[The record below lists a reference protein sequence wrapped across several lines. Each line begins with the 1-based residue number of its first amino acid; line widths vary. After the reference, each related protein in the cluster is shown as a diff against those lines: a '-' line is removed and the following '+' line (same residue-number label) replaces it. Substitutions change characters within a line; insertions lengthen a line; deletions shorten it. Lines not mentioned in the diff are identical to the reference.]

1 MAVTETTTVS
11 WGSRLGSS
19 LKGVLV
25 GLGLFIAGFPVLF
38 WNEGN
43 TVKTRKA
50 LDEGQGA
57 CVVVESNAKV
67 DGDLDGKLVH
77 MTGLADTKDVLAD
90 DAFGI
95 QTTAIKLARKVEMY
109 QWIEESHTKE
119 EKKLGGKIER
129 TTTYTYKKDW
139 RSGVISSANFKESGH
154 ENPSTMEFQ
163 DESQLAKNVTFG
175 AYRLSESQI
184 ASIGRS
190 QPYAFPTNY
199 VCPVGRAVVNGSV
212 LYVPNAETRNNEK
225 NNRDVVAMPR
235 IGDLRVTITQ
245 ILPHK
250 ISLVAKQNGDTFGAY
265 VAKNG
270 KRVQLLVD
278 GEKSMEEMFASA
290 QSANTVMCWI
300 VRLVGILLMYMGL
313 SMVFRP
319 LSVLADV
326 LPILGDIV
334 GIGTGFVAGVLA
346 GICGLTTIAIAWIV
360 YRPVLG
366 VALLALVGG
375 LVFLLMKKR
384 AAKKAA
390 APADAAPAAQ
400 NA

>member
-1 MAVTETTTVS
+1 M
-11 WGSRLGSS
+11 
-19 LKGVLV
+19 
-25 GLGLFIAGFPVLF
+25 
-38 WNEGN
+38 
-43 TVKTRKA
+43 
-50 LDEGQGA
+50 
-57 CVVVESNAKV
+57 
-67 DGDLDGKLVH
+67 
-77 MTGLADTKDVLAD
+77 
-90 DAFGI
+90 
-95 QTTAIKLARKVEMY
+95 EM
-109 QWIEESHTKE
+109 H
-119 EKKLGGKIER
+119 
-129 TTTYTYKKDW
+129 
-139 RSGVISSANFKESGH
+139 N
-154 ENPSTMEFQ
+154 
-163 DESQLAKNVTFG
+163 
-175 AYRLSESQI
+175 
-184 ASIGRS
+184 
-190 QPYAFPTNY
+190 
-199 VCPVGRAVVNGSV
+199 
-212 LYVPNAETRNNEK
+212 
-225 NNRDVVAMPR
+225 
-235 IGDLRVTITQ
+235 
-245 ILPHK
+245 
-250 ISLVAKQNGDTFGAY
+250 KQEI
-265 VAKNG
+265 AKNG

-334 GIGTGFVAGVLA
+334 GIGTGFVAGILA

>member
-1 MAVTETTTVS
+1 MAVTETTTVG

-19 LKGVLV
+19 VKGVLF
-25 GLGLFIAGFPVLF
+25 GILMFLAGFPVLF

-57 CVVVESNAKV
+57 CVAVESNAKV
-67 DGDLDGKLVH
+67 DADLDGKLVH
-77 MTGLADTKDVLAD
+77 MTGTADTKDVLTDA
-90 DAFGI
+90 AFGV
-95 QTTAIKLARKVEMY
+95 QTTAIRLARKVEMY
-109 QWIEESHTKE
+109 QWVEESHTKE

-129 TTTYTYKKDW
+129 TTTYTYKQEW
-139 RSGVISSANFKESGH
+139 RAGAVDSSNFKEAGH
-154 ENPSTMEFQ
+154 ANPPAMEFG

-184 ASIGRS
+184 SSIGRP

-199 VCPVGRAVVNGSV
+199 VCPVGRCVLNGSV
-212 LYVPNAETRNNEK
+212 IYVPNAETRKNEK
-225 NNRDVVAMPR
+225 NTRDVVAMPR
-235 IGDLRVTITQ
+235 VGDMRVTITQ

-250 ISLVAKQNGDTFGAY
+250 VSLVAKTSGDTFGPY

-270 KRVQLLVD
+270 KKVQMLSD
-278 GEKSMEEMFASA
+278 GEKTMEEMFASA
-290 QSANTVMCWI
+290 QSANTTMCWI
-300 VRLVGILLMYMGL
+300 IRIVGLALMFFGL
-313 SMVFRP
+313 SAVLRP

-334 GIGTGFVAGVLA
+334 GVGTGLVAGVLA
-346 GICGLTTIAIAWIV
+346 LVCGLTTIAIAWIF

-366 VALLALVGG
+366 VCLLAAAGG
-375 LVFLLMKKR
+375 LVYLLMKKR
-384 AAKKAA
+384 AAAKLEKKA
-390 APADAAPAAQ
+390 
-400 NA
+400 